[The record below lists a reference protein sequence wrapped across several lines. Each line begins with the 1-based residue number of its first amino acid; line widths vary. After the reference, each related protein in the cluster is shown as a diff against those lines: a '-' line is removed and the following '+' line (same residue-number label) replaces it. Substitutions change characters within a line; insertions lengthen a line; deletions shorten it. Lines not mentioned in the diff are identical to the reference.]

1 MSPSGGE
8 NYDYNCLVALG
19 VHPTFVHFP
28 LEIQLSV
35 DRQPYVFMMHPR
47 YTHALIYHFTS
58 HSSRSE
64 SSIRVFI
71 SFIVNYFNFSFPG
84 SSILISDHL
93 FRNIGDEKHL
103 FESGQLNSKKIQL
116 IYHK

>member
-1 MSPSGGE
+1 MEVVIIIVSFNNFGISKKRSTGTGVTGFSLLEAVKVQEVRKKKGSFQVSPSGGE
-8 NYDYNCLVALG
+8 NYDYNFLVALG
-19 VHPTFVHFP
+19 IHLTFVHFL

-64 SSIRVFI
+64 SSIRVF
-71 SFIVNYFNFSFPG
+71 P
-84 SSILISDHL
+84 
-93 FRNIGDEKHL
+93 
-103 FESGQLNSKKIQL
+103 
-116 IYHK
+116 